1 MVWKLI
7 NTTFFLT
14 SFNEQKGLLSVETV
28 QNNIYLPTQT
38 KSKDQTK
45 LNTRTFIESRGSCM
59 QLSLW
64 PHRSG
69 RTKFHNHEHKCNSK
83 AGVLVH
89 HLPPLPSTSVYLPLC
104 WLPSSIYVLTNF
116 WSRSGLSLTLRRY
129 HNYRLFL
136 LTVSSQCLVNR
147 RGELKKPN
155 QLDVVLI

>member
-83 AGVLVH
+83 ACVLVH
-89 HLPPLPSTSVYLPLC
+89 HLPPLPSTSAYLPLC
-104 WLPSSIYVLTNF
+104 WLPSSIFVLTNF
-116 WSRSGLSLTLRRY
+116 WSRSGLLLILRRY

-136 LTVSSQCLVNR
+136 LSFITMLRKQA
-147 RGELKKPN
+147 RGVKKT
-155 QLDVVLI
+155 